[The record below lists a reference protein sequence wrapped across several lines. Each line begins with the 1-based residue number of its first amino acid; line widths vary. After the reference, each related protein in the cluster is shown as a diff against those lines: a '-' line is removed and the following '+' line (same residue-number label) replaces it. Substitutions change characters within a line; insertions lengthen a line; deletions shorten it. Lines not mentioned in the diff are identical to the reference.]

1 MITTLKDIT
10 HFSVLMLIFMF
21 IYSLLGMEM
30 FAYRIKFNGRNKDYP
45 LNPIEVPDTNTG
57 WYPRSNFNTFLNA
70 MVTVFGILI
79 GENWNSTMYDH
90 LRAGSRTAYVFFISL
105 FIFGNLILLN
115 LFLAI
120 LLKNF
125 EEPLGQEE
133 EDFEKELEQKDGLL
147 DRVRQGFLNL
157 FSKNSQD

>member
-1 MITTLKDIT
+1 MITTLKDVT
-10 HFSVLMLIFMF
+10 PFSLLMLIFMF
-21 IYSLLGMEM
+21 IYSLLGMEI
-30 FAYRIKFNGRNKDYP
+30 FAYRIKFNNQNKDFP
-45 LNPIEVPDTNTG
+45 LNPMDVPDINKG
-57 WYPRSNFNTFLNA
+57 WYPRSNFNTFMDA

-79 GENWNSTMYDH
+79 GENWNSTMYDY
-90 LRAGSRTAYVFFISL
+90 LRAGSKTVYVFFISL

-133 EDFEKELEQKDGLL
+133 EDFEKELDQNEDLL
-147 DRVRQGFLNL
+147 
-157 FSKNSQD
+157 

>member
-1 MITTLKDIT
+1 MVTTLKDIT
-10 HFSVLMLIFMF
+10 NFSVLMLIFMF

-30 FAYRIKFNGRNKDYP
+30 FAYRIKFNSRNKDYP
-45 LNPIEVPDTNTG
+45 LSPIDVPAINKG
-57 WYPRSNFNTFLNA
+57 WYPRSNFNTFLNS

-79 GENWNSTMYDH
+79 GENWNSAMYDH
-90 LRAGSRTAYVFFISL
+90 LRAGSKTAYVFFISL

-125 EEPLGQEE
+125 EEPMGQDDEE
-133 EDFEKELEQKDGLL
+133 LEKEMEQNDGTIERL
-147 DRVRQGFLNL
+147 
-157 FSKNSQD
+157 K